1 MATEM
6 EAARQ
11 LAYYAAWKE
20 SMHMECI
27 KETSMAK
34 YFATE
39 TAKKVALQG
48 MQILGGY
55 GYMMEV
61 DMQRYLRDVV
71 VLTIGGGTTEI
82 QKNIIAKTL
91 GL

>member
-1 MATEM
+1 
-6 EAARQ
+6 
-11 LAYYAAWKE
+11 
-20 SMHMECI
+20 
-27 KETSMAK
+27 
-34 YFATE
+34 
-39 TAKKVALQG
+39 

-71 VLTIGGGTTEI
+71 VLTVGGGTTEI